1 MGWRREDKME
11 NQREKDMDAT
21 GGQMRKK
28 PERARAE
35 EEEEMRRIRW
45 GGGQEALSLS
55 ASRMGRKKSDERE
68 SKRRRRR
75 GGRSKKK
82 KKLERLWVCVRAK
95 WGLYKWKQ
103 MPGIMNLSGR
113 RWGWRWWSTWLPG
126 WLSFTPLLLPLK
138 LPSPVLGGREGE
150 RGRNR
155 TGYKEK
161 RDGENIHRV
170 REIRGQEGGLLSEWL
185 VALFK

>member
-1 MGWRREDKME
+1 MEDKW
-11 NQREKDMDAT
+11 
-21 GGQMRKK
+21 GKK
-28 PERARAE
+28 HERAWAE

-45 GGGQEALSLS
+45 GGRTRGALPLS
-55 ASRMGRKKSDERE
+55 QPDGVKKSDERE
-68 SKRRRRR
+68 KAR
-75 GGRSKKK
+75 GGGEGVAKK

-126 WLSFTPLLLPLK
+126 WLSFTLLLLPLNC
-138 LPSPVLGGREGE
+138 LPQCSEGE
-150 RGRNR
+150 GE
-155 TGYKEK
+155 KEGETEWSVKKK
-161 RDGENIHRV
+161 RQREDILRV
-170 REIRGQEGGLLSEWL
+170 QELTGQEGGLLSKWL